1 MPSRRTAGKP
11 ALFGLLCGVLKP
23 STPQRRHDYD
33 KLPNGVV
40 PYTFLMRFL
49 PQLSAALLIG
59 VLAVGVLAERE
70 ASPPDVKADVSGLNL
85 GTYWGGAPLTKSE
98 LKGKVV
104 LVELWGS

>member
-1 MPSRRTAGKP
+1 MHCDGRPDVQAKATAREASPPPGRR
-11 ALFGLLCGVLKP
+11 
-23 STPQRRHDYD
+23 DYD
-33 KLPNGVV
+33 KSPGGLV
-40 PYTFLMRFL
+40 PYTSLMRFL

-70 ASPPDVKADVSGLNL
+70 ASPPDVKAEVSGLNL